1 MSNMLPAKIER
12 VWVVDAHGSAVEQ
25 RPKPK
30 PLSSGQR
37 HYMYRLGLMAVDRF
51 LKERGFR
58 SNIEDSNNRLSYEK
72 RGVLIDV
79 AVVKPDRIAYVT
91 SFPGYEYRQEVI
103 GKTSDN
109 QERYRVGAKVVTAKE
124 AMGCDYV
131 VQIMVSTNDSQGTRS
146 PVFVPLPKDLEN
158 PARHVVTNVLGVLA
172 MACDK
177 IQKCQDAFTQK
188 EVEQAEAVPLDLKV
202 DDQFIPLLPE

>member
-1 MSNMLPAKIER
+1 MSNMLPARIVR
-12 VWVVDAHGSAVEQ
+12 VWLVDARGSAVEQ
-25 RPKPK
+25 KAKPK

-58 SNIEDSNNRLSYEK
+58 PNIEESNNRLSYEK

-91 SFPGYEYRQEVI
+91 SYPGYEYQQEVV
-103 GKTSDN
+103 GRTVDN
-109 QERYRVGAKVVTAKE
+109 QERYRVGVKVVTAKE

-131 VQIMVSTNDSQGTRS
+131 VQIMVSTNDAQGTRS
-146 PVFVPLPKDLEN
+146 PVFVPLHKDLEN
-158 PARHVVTNVLGVLA
+158 PARHVVTNVLGTLA
-172 MACDK
+172 MACDR
-177 IQKCQDAFTQK
+177 IQKLQDAFTQQ
-188 EVEQAEAVPLDLKV
+188 EVEKAEALPLDLKV
-202 DDQFIPLLPE
+202 DDSFIPLLPE